1 MSPPIGALIVLEGAE
16 GVGKST
22 QIGRLAS
29 RLRNDG
35 HQVVSVREPGSTLFG
50 DGVRRLL
57 LESDLHILPRAE
69 ALLFMSSRA
78 QLVDEVMRPA
88 IAAGT
93 IVLADRF
100 FLSTYAYQAFGR
112 GLAPD
117 EVRVINSFATGA
129 LVPDLTLLLDL
140 PEGEGMARAS
150 ARGPADRIER
160 YGDRFH
166 ERVAEGFRE
175 FARPEWQERH
185 PECGRIVKVDASG
198 TPDDVEARIWALVA
212 AWSNETFPT
221 VRGSQ

>member
-1 MSPPIGALIVLEGAE
+1 MPPPTGALIVLEGAE

-29 RLRNDG
+29 RLRSDG

-57 LESDLHILPRAE
+57 LESDLHIVPRAE

-88 IAAGT
+88 IASGT

-112 GLAPD
+112 GLAAD
-117 EVRVINSFATGA
+117 EVG
-129 LVPDLTLLLDL
+129 L
-140 PEGEGMARAS
+140 
-150 ARGPADRIER
+150 
-160 YGDRFH
+160 
-166 ERVAEGFRE
+166 
-175 FARPEWQERH
+175 
-185 PECGRIVKVDASG
+185 
-198 TPDDVEARIWALVA
+198 DVEGVVDRCM
-212 AWSNETFPT
+212 
-221 VRGSQ
+221 G